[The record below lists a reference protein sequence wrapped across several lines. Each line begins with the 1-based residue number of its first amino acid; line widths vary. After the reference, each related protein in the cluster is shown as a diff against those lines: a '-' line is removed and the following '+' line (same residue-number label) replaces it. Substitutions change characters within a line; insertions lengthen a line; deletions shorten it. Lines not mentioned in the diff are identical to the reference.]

1 MEKRNIQISLEEAKE
16 WYNSGDSF
24 KKELALK
31 AYKKEEL
38 IDLGFCD
45 ILSKID
51 YCTDERNKIK
61 EKAVMYEKLLI
72 VATYLNSIYEKEYH
86 DGVRLYFYIKPKNQI
101 ILTKGFKYKSFTI
114 ADTIIKGNYP
124 VYFNSSKAAKKA
136 IDILGEELNV
146 LFE

>member
-24 KKELALK
+24 KRELALK

-45 ILSKID
+45 ILSKMG
-51 YCTDERNKIK
+51 YYTDKRNKIK
-61 EKAVMYEKLLI
+61 EKAIMYEKLLI
-72 VATYLNSIYEKEYH
+72 VTAYLNSIYKKECH
-86 DGVRLYFYIKPKNQI
+86 NGVRLYFYIKPKLQI
-101 ILTKGFKYKSFTI
+101 NLPKELEYKSFKITSTI
-114 ADTIIKGNYP
+114 LKNDYT
-124 VYFNSSKAAKKA
+124 VYFNSVEAAKQA
-136 IDILGEELNV
+136 IDILGDELNI